1 MSVSARSGRPRA
13 SSRGAIAEAA
23 SELFLEQGYEATSVA
38 DITQRAGVG
47 RSSFFN
53 YFSSKADVLWS
64 GLDERIARAESA
76 LADPEVPVRT
86 ALAAFA
92 DGFAP
97 DALALAITHA
107 HAMALGTE
115 WERDRA
121 VRQARLQH
129 AIAGRLRRDGAASL
143 EAEVAAAAHAGAVLA
158 AVWAWADRSSGGAQ
172 LPDVLGLALDLAA
185 RTAP

>member
-1 MSVSARSGRPRA
+1 MPASPRSGRPRA
-13 SSRGAIAEAA
+13 SSRGTIAEAA

-64 GLDERIARAESA
+64 GLDERIDRAEMA
-76 LADPEVPVRT
+76 LSDTDAPVRV
-86 ALAAFA
+86 ALAAIA
-92 DGFAP
+92 DDFAP

-107 HAMALGTE
+107 HAMSLGGE

-121 VRQARLQH
+121 VRQARLQR
-129 AIAGRLRRDGAASL
+129 AIAARFRGDGAGDL

-158 AVWAWADRSSGGAQ
+158 AVWAWADRSSGGAM
-172 LPDVLGLALDLAA
+172 LPDVLGRALDLAA
-185 RTAP
+185 SIAS